1 MSQDKPSSPPV
12 ITWLNP
18 EGLSVL
24 AAAGVTA
31 AVAAM
36 PVIVVPGV
44 LAYGILTWLRYTR
57 WRDRADQAGTEP
69 IAVDLSRLRHPY
81 SSRVAMCVQLQ
92 SRVLADI
99 AGADTMHKAMLQ
111 PSVDRVRSLAQA
123 SSEMAYKL
131 QQIDDHLS
139 REDVRS
145 LDNEEAF
152 LKNRVEGAQ
161 DPVARERFER
171 ALEQHHQKVAL
182 HKELRARWER
192 IDAQL
197 TNIQLTLE
205 TVSAQVLRIKS
216 AEAGTASHESARV
229 LESLANLSVDVEALA
244 ETVEETVE
252 ASGSLEAHRIRA
264 DRRERG

>member
-1 MSQDKPSSPPV
+1 MSQDKASSPPV

-44 LAYGILTWLRYTR
+44 LAYGILTWLRYSR
-57 WRDRADQAGTEP
+57 WRERAALPGSESAS
-69 IAVDLSRLRHPY
+69 IDLSRLRHPY

-92 SRVLADI
+92 TRVLAEI
-99 AGADTMHKAMLQ
+99 AGADPMHKTMLQ
-111 PSVDRVRSLAQA
+111 PSIDRVRTLAHA
-123 SSEMAYKL
+123 ASEMAFKL

-145 LDNEEAF
+145 LQNEEAF
-152 LKNRVEGAQ
+152 LNNRLQGAQ

-171 ALEQHHQKVAL
+171 ALEQHHQKVEL
-182 HKELRARWER
+182 HGELRARWER

-197 TNIQLTLE
+197 TNIELTLE

-229 LESLANLSVDVEALA
+229 IESLNNLSVEVEALA

>member
-1 MSQDKPSSPPV
+1 MVQHKPPV
-12 ITWLNP
+12 PPIITWLNP
-18 EGLSVL
+18 EGLAVL

-31 AVAAM
+31 AVAAL

-44 LAYGILTWLRYTR
+44 LAYGILTWLRYNR
-57 WRDRADQAGTEP
+57 WRERSSNALPALAD
-69 IAVDLSRLRHPY
+69 IDLSRLRHPY
-81 SSRVAMCVQLQ
+81 SARVAACAQLQ

-99 AGADTMHKAMLQ
+99 AGADPLHQSMLQ
-111 PSVDRVRSLAQA
+111 PSVERVRTLAHA
-123 SSEMAYKL
+123 AADLAFKL
-131 QQIDDHLS
+131 QQIDEHLT

-145 LDNEEAF
+145 LRNEEAF
-152 LKNRVEGAQ
+152 LTSRVQGAQ

-171 ALEQHHQKVAL
+171 ALEQHRQKAELHQ
-182 HKELRARWER
+182 ELRARWER

-216 AEAGTASHESARV
+216 AEAGTASNESARV
-229 LESLANLSVDVEALA
+229 IESLDNLSVDVDALA

-264 DRRERG
+264 NQRERG